1 MEKCQFASES
11 HDGVIWA
18 RARSHCT
25 EKLCNVNLTTIFRS
39 WHSRST
45 FGCSLESRL
54 SDARAE
60 GGTEASYFQIFREI
74 HFLGIF
80 HLLDIPPRCLQR
92 RQFHLITSRKNK
104 QNCIKIPWPGG
115 VGRLWVSASS
125 SFLTS
130 KDIFPRRM
138 NEKRKWK
145 LSRALG
151 RARRSFHY

>member
-1 MEKCQFASES
+1 MSVLEWVTWR
-11 HDGVIWA
+11 GVIWA
-18 RARSHCT
+18 RARSHFR

-45 FGCSLESRL
+45 FDCNLESRL
-54 SDARAE
+54 SDFRAG

-74 HFLGIF
+74 QFSWNFPSSGHPTKMPPTPS
-80 HLLDIPPRCLQR
+80 IPPNCR
-92 RQFHLITSRKNK
+92 RKNK
-104 QNCIKIPWPGG
+104 QNCIKIPWTGG

-130 KDIFPRRM
+130 NDIFPRRM

-145 LSRALG
+145 ISCALG
-151 RARRSFHY
+151 WREEVFTIN